1 MTMRLTSGRAASVL
15 PTQASIGWPATSIN
29 ALNGW
34 PKCSASGSPP
44 GRWPASRITVKAELI
59 IIVPCQPKAASARN
73 ADVNSHMVIMNISS
87 VPGVRS
93 IGTNPTPIWG
103 MSSTERLR
111 RMAAAQKLRYRE
123 ESNGPVLLVSAS
135 HVFEPAWLKFM
146 VDRPGQVL
154 TLDGEKVI
162 AHLTSDTGG
171 GFPDGLDEVRV
182 EDNRVFYNAALRKR
196 EEPVIAKLEPGTAK
210 AIERKT
216 YFGAYKGVTDILTK
230 YLWPEWALVLTRLA
244 AKIGMSP
251 NQVTAI
257 GAALCVLATWLF
269 WIGEYG
275 WGMAAG
281 LVFMVLDT
289 VDGKLARCTITSSAW
304 GNVFDHGVDLVHP
317 PFWWWA
323 WGVGLSHWG
332 LAYTHL
338 EFTLVMIAIV
348 GGYVVQRAIEGA
360 FIRRFNG
367 MHIHVWEKID
377 SDFRLITARRNPNM
391 VILFV
396 ATLFGRPDLG
406 LIAVAVWTVLS
417 CLFHAVRLAQALR
430 RRKRGVKVRSWLTV

>member
-1 MTMRLTSGRAASVL
+1 MSS
-15 PTQASIGWPATSIN
+15 S
-29 ALNGW
+29 AL
-34 PKCSASGSPP
+34 S
-44 GRWPASRITVKAELI
+44 
-59 IIVPCQPKAASARN
+59 
-73 ADVNSHMVIMNISS
+73 
-87 VPGVRS
+87 VRS
-93 IGTNPTPIWG
+93 IGTNPTRIWG

-111 RMAAAQKLRYRE
+111 RIAKAQKLRYRE
-123 ESNGPVLLVSAS
+123 DGNGPALLVAAS

-146 VDRPGQVL
+146 ADRPGHVL
-154 TLDGEKVI
+154 TLRGEQVI
-162 AHLTSDTGG
+162 AHVPTDDGG
-171 GFPDGLDEVRV
+171 GIPGGLTEVRV
-182 EDNRVFYNAALRKR
+182 EDNREFYNATLRKR
-196 EEPVIAKLEPGTAK
+196 EEPVIERLEPRTVK

-230 YLWPEWALVLTRLA
+230 YLWPEWALVLTRIA

-251 NQVTAI
+251 NKVTTI
-257 GAALCVLATWLF
+257 GAALCIYATYLF
-269 WIGEYG
+269 WVGEYW

-289 VDGKLARCTITSSAW
+289 VDGKLARCTITSSEW

-323 WGVGLSHWG
+323 WAVGLHIWG
-332 LAYTHL
+332 LSFTHL
-338 EFTLVMIAIV
+338 EFTLVMVAIV
-348 GGYVVQRAIEGA
+348 GGYIIQRGIEGA

-367 MHIHVWEKID
+367 MHIHVWEKLD

-396 ATLFGRPDLG
+396 ATLFARPDIG

-417 CLFHAVRLAQALR
+417 CAFHAVRLVQALR
-430 RRKRGVKVRSWLTV
+430 KRKRGVKIRSWLTV